1 VMNLLLIALFSF
13 LALMSLIIVM
23 FFVPMAVQNSPQARI
38 KRRLTTVG
46 RSGYA
51 SRADVQNLL
60 KSALYSEIPWVNA
73 LLSRVPIAK
82 HLDLLLERANVDM
95 TLGLFILC
103 SVVATGV
110 AVFLFLIVGQPF
122 YLALVMGIIALVCP
136 YFYLKYVT
144 WKRLR
149 RFLEQM
155 PDGLDMISQ
164 ALQAGLGLTQ
174 AMVFI
179 SKEMP
184 DPLGTEFSVFI
195 EEVNLG
201 LPLADALK
209 KLEERMAL
217 PEVRLFNTALMV
229 QREVGGSL
237 AELLNKLAD
246 IIRDRFRIERLIKS
260 LTGQNR
266 MSAWVVCSIP
276 PFLAVVMYIR
286 EPEVMNDMFSD
297 PIGRMMMAAALVLEM
312 LGIFVF
318 RKFIKVHI

>member
-1 VMNLLLIALFSF
+1 MNLLVIVLFSF
-13 LALMSLIIVM
+13 LAAMSLIIVM

-46 RSGYA
+46 RAGYT

-60 KSALYSEIPWVNA
+60 KSSLYSEVPWVNA
-73 LLSRVPIAK
+73 LLSRVPVAK

-103 SVVATGV
+103 SLVASGV
-110 AVFLFLIVGQPF
+110 AIFLFLIVGQPF
-122 YLALVMGIIALVCP
+122 ALAVVVGLLALGCP
-136 YFYLKYVT
+136 YFYLKFIT
-144 WKRLR
+144 WRRLR
-149 RFLEQM
+149 RFLEQL
-155 PDGLDMISQ
+155 PDALDMMSQ
-164 ALQAGLGLTQ
+164 SLQAGLGLTQ
-174 AMVFI
+174 AMVFVA
-179 SKEMP
+179 KEMP

-209 KLEERMAL
+209 KLEERMSL
-217 PEVRLFNTALMV
+217 PEVRLFSTALLV

-266 MSAWVVCSIP
+266 MSAWTVCSVP
-276 PFLAVVMYIR
+276 PFLGVFMFIR
-286 EPEVMNDMFSD
+286 EPEMMNDMLSD
-297 PIGRMMMAAALVLEM
+297 PMGRAMLAAALVLEII
-312 LGIFVF
+312 GIFVF
-318 RKFIKVHI
+318 RKLIKVHI

>member
-1 VMNLLLIALFSF
+1 MNLLLIVLFSF
-13 LALMSLIIVM
+13 LAAMTLIIVM

-46 RSGYA
+46 RAGHA

-60 KSALYSEIPWVNA
+60 KSSLYSDVPWVNA
-73 LLSRVPIAK
+73 LLSRMQIAK
-82 HLDLLLERANVDM
+82 PLDLLLERANVDM

-103 SVVATGV
+103 SVVASGV
-110 AVFLFLIVGQPF
+110 AIFLFLIVGQPV
-122 YLALVMGIIALVCP
+122 YLALVVGLIALVCP
-136 YFYLKYVT
+136 YFYLKFIT

-149 RFLEQM
+149 RFLEQL
-155 PDGLDMISQ
+155 PDGLDMMSQ
-164 ALQAGLGLTQ
+164 SLQAGLGLTQ
-174 AMVFI
+174 AMIFVA
-179 SKEMP
+179 KEMP

-237 AELLNKLAD
+237 AEVLNKLAD

-266 MSAWVVCSIP
+266 VSAWTVCSIP
-276 PFLAVVMYIR
+276 PFLAVFMFIR
-286 EPEVMNDMFSD
+286 EPEMMNDMLND
-297 PIGRMMMAAALVLEM
+297 PMGRAMLAGALVLEII
-312 LGIFVF
+312 GIVVF
-318 RKFIKVHI
+318 RKLIKVHI

>member
-1 VMNLLLIALFSF
+1 MNLLVIVLFSF
-13 LALMSLIIVM
+13 LAALSLIIVM

-46 RSGYA
+46 RAGYT

-60 KSALYSEIPWVNA
+60 KSSLYSEVPWVNA
-73 LLSRVPIAK
+73 LLSRVPVAK

-103 SVVATGV
+103 SLFASGV
-110 AVFLFLIVGQPF
+110 AIFLFLIVGQPF
-122 YLALVMGIIALVCP
+122 SLAVVVGLLALGCP
-136 YFYLKYVT
+136 YFYLKYIT
-144 WKRLR
+144 WRRLR
-149 RFLEQM
+149 RFLEQL
-155 PDGLDMISQ
+155 PDALDMMSQ
-164 ALQAGLGLTQ
+164 GLQAGLGLTQ
-174 AMVFI
+174 AMVFVA
-179 SKEMP
+179 KEMP

-217 PEVRLFNTALMV
+217 PEVRLFNTALLV

-266 MSAWVVCSIP
+266 MSAWTVCSIP
-276 PFLAVVMYIR
+276 PFLGVFMFIR
-286 EPEVMNDMFSD
+286 EPQMMNDMLND
-297 PIGRMMMAAALVLEM
+297 PMGRGMLAAALFLEI
-312 LGIFVF
+312 LGIVVF
-318 RKFIKVHI
+318 RKLIKVHI

>member
-1 VMNLLLIALFSF
+1 MNLLLIVLFAF
-13 LALMSLIIVM
+13 LAAMTLIIVM

-46 RSGYA
+46 RAGYT

-60 KSALYSEIPWVNA
+60 KSSLYSEVPWVNA
-73 LLSRVPIAK
+73 LLSTVPVAK

-103 SVVATGV
+103 SGV
-110 AVFLFLIVGQPF
+110 ASGVGIFLLLIVGQPF
-122 YLALVMGIIALVCP
+122 SMALVTGLIALVCP
-136 YFYLKYVT
+136 YFYLKYIT
-144 WKRLR
+144 WRRMR

-155 PDGLDMISQ
+155 PDALDMMSQ
-164 ALQAGLGLTQ
+164 SLQAGLGLTQ
-174 AMVFI
+174 AMVFVA
-179 SKEMP
+179 KEMP

-217 PEVRLFNTALMV
+217 PEVRLFNTALLV
-229 QREVGGSL
+229 QREIGGSL
-237 AELLNKLAD
+237 AELLNKLSD

-266 MSAWVVCSIP
+266 MSAWTVCSVP
-276 PFLAVVMYIR
+276 PFLAVFMFIR
-286 EPEVMNDMFSD
+286 EPQMMNDMLSD
-297 PIGRMMMAAALVLEM
+297 PMGRAMLAAALVLEIV
-312 LGIFVF
+312 GIFVF
-318 RKFIKVHI
+318 RKLIKVHI

>member
-1 VMNLLLIALFSF
+1 
-13 LALMSLIIVM
+13 VM

-46 RSGYA
+46 RAGYT

-60 KSALYSEIPWVNA
+60 KSSLYSEVPWVNA
-73 LLSRVPIAK
+73 LLSRVPVAK

-103 SVVATGV
+103 SLFASGV
-110 AVFLFLIVGQPF
+110 AIFLFLIVGQPF
-122 YLALVMGIIALVCP
+122 SLAVVVGLLALGCP
-136 YFYLKYVT
+136 YFYLKYIT
-144 WKRLR
+144 WRRLR
-149 RFLEQM
+149 RFLEQL
-155 PDGLDMISQ
+155 PDALDMMSQ
-164 ALQAGLGLTQ
+164 SLQAGLGLTQ
-174 AMVFI
+174 AMVFVA
-179 SKEMP
+179 KEMP

-217 PEVRLFNTALMV
+217 PEVRLFNTALLV

-266 MSAWVVCSIP
+266 MSAWTVCSVP
-276 PFLAVVMYIR
+276 PFLGVFMFIR
-286 EPEVMNDMFSD
+286 EPQMMNDMLND
-297 PIGRMMMAAALVLEM
+297 PMGRAMLAAALVLEII
-312 LGIFVF
+312 GIVVF
-318 RKFIKVHI
+318 RKLIKVHI

>member
-1 VMNLLLIALFSF
+1 MNLLVIVLFSF
-13 LALMSLIIVM
+13 LAAMTLIIVM

-46 RSGYA
+46 RAGYT

-60 KSALYSEIPWVNA
+60 KSSLYSEVPWVNA
-73 LLSRVPIAK
+73 LLSRVPVAK

-103 SVVATGV
+103 SLVASGV
-110 AVFLFLIVGQPF
+110 AIFLFLIVGQPF
-122 YLALVMGIIALVCP
+122 SLAVVVGLLALGCP
-136 YFYLKYVT
+136 YFYLKYIT
-144 WKRLR
+144 WRRLR
-149 RFLEQM
+149 RFLEQL
-155 PDGLDMISQ
+155 PDALDMMSQ
-164 ALQAGLGLTQ
+164 SLQAGLGLTQ
-174 AMVFI
+174 AMVFVA
-179 SKEMP
+179 KEMP

-209 KLEERMAL
+209 KLEERMVL
-217 PEVRLFNTALMV
+217 PEVRLFSTALLV

-266 MSAWVVCSIP
+266 MSAWTVCSVP
-276 PFLAVVMYIR
+276 PFLGVFMFIR
-286 EPEVMNDMFSD
+286 EPQMMNDMLSD
-297 PIGRMMMAAALVLEM
+297 PMGRAMLAAALVLEII
-312 LGIFVF
+312 GIVVF
-318 RKFIKVHI
+318 RKLIKVHI

>member
-1 VMNLLLIALFSF
+1 MNLLVIVLFSF
-13 LALMSLIIVM
+13 LAAMSLIIVM

-46 RSGYA
+46 RAGYT

-60 KSALYSEIPWVNA
+60 KSSLYSEVPWVNA
-73 LLSRVPIAK
+73 LLSKVKFAK

-103 SVVATGV
+103 SLVASGV
-110 AVFLFLIVGQPF
+110 AIFLFLIVGQPF
-122 YLALVMGIIALVCP
+122 SLAVVAGLLALGCP
-136 YFYLKYVT
+136 YFYLKYIT
-144 WKRLR
+144 WRRLR
-149 RFLEQM
+149 RFLEQL
-155 PDGLDMISQ
+155 PDALDMMSQ
-164 ALQAGLGLTQ
+164 SLQAGLGLTQ
-174 AMVFI
+174 AMVFVA
-179 SKEMP
+179 KEMP

-209 KLEERMAL
+209 KLEERMVL
-217 PEVRLFNTALMV
+217 PEVRLFSTALLV
-229 QREVGGSL
+229 QRDVGGSL

-266 MSAWVVCSIP
+266 MSAWTVCSVP
-276 PFLAVVMYIR
+276 PFLGVFMFIR
-286 EPEVMNDMFSD
+286 EPEMMNDMLID
-297 PIGRMMMAAALVLEM
+297 PMGRAMLAVALVLEII
-312 LGIFVF
+312 GIVVF
-318 RKFIKVHI
+318 RKLIKVHI

>member
-1 VMNLLLIALFSF
+1 MNLLVIVLFSF
-13 LALMSLIIVM
+13 LAAMSLIIVM

-46 RSGYA
+46 RAGYT

-60 KSALYSEIPWVNA
+60 KSTLYSEVPWVNA
-73 LLSRVPIAK
+73 LLSKVKFAK

-103 SVVATGV
+103 SGV
-110 AVFLFLIVGQPF
+110 ASGVAIFLILIVGKPF
-122 YLALVMGIIALVCP
+122 SLALVMGLIALVCP
-136 YFYLKYVT
+136 YFYLKCIT
-144 WKRLR
+144 WKRRR
-149 RFLEQM
+149 RFLEQL
-155 PDGLDMISQ
+155 PDALDMMSQ
-164 ALQAGLGLTQ
+164 SLQAGLGLTQ
-174 AMVFI
+174 AMVFVA
-179 SKEMP
+179 KEMP

-209 KLEERMAL
+209 KLEERMVL
-217 PEVRLFNTALMV
+217 PEVRLFSTALLV
-229 QREVGGSL
+229 QRDVGGSL

-266 MSAWVVCSIP
+266 MSAWTVCSVP
-276 PFLAVVMYIR
+276 PFLGVFMFIR
-286 EPEVMNDMFSD
+286 EPEMMNDMLSD
-297 PIGRMMMAAALVLEM
+297 PMGRAMLAVALVLEII
-312 LGIFVF
+312 GIFVF
-318 RKFIKVHI
+318 RKLIKVHI

>member
-1 VMNLLLIALFSF
+1 MNLVLIVLFSF
-13 LALMSLIIVM
+13 LAAMSLIIVM

-38 KRRLTTVG
+38 KRRLTKVG
-46 RSGYA
+46 RAGHA

-60 KSALYSEIPWVNA
+60 KSTSYSEVPWVNTF
-73 LLSRVPIAK
+73 LSKIPVSK

-95 TLGLFILC
+95 TLGLFVLC
-103 SVVATGV
+103 SGV
-110 AVFLFLIVGQPF
+110 AGGVGGFLLLIVGQPF
-122 YLALVMGIIALVCP
+122 SVAFVMGLIALVCP
-136 YFYLKYVT
+136 YFYLKYIT
-144 WKRLR
+144 WKRMR
-149 RFLEQM
+149 RFLVQL

-164 ALQAGLGLTQ
+164 SLQAGLGLTQ
-174 AMVFI
+174 AMVFVAR
-179 SKEMP
+179 EMP

-201 LPLADALK
+201 LPLGDALK

-217 PEVRLFNTALMV
+217 PEVRLFNTALLV

-266 MSAWVVCSIP
+266 MSAWTVCSVP
-276 PFLAVVMYIR
+276 PFLGVFMFVR
-286 EPEVMNDMFSD
+286 EPQMMNDMLSD
-297 PIGRMMMAAALVLEM
+297 PMGRAMLAAALVLEIV
-312 LGIFVF
+312 GIFVF
-318 RKFIKVHI
+318 RKLIKVHI

>member
-1 VMNLLLIALFSF
+1 MNLLVIVLFSF
-13 LALMSLIIVM
+13 LAAMSLIIVM

-46 RSGYA
+46 RAGYT

-60 KSALYSEIPWVNA
+60 KSSLYSEVPWVNA
-73 LLSRVPIAK
+73 LLSRVPVAK

-103 SVVATGV
+103 SLVASGV
-110 AVFLFLIVGQPF
+110 AIFLFLIVGQPF
-122 YLALVMGIIALVCP
+122 SLAVVVGLLALGCP
-136 YFYLKYVT
+136 YFYLKYIT
-144 WKRLR
+144 WRRLR
-149 RFLEQM
+149 RFLEQL
-155 PDGLDMISQ
+155 PDALDMMSQ
-164 ALQAGLGLTQ
+164 SLQAGLGLTQ
-174 AMVFI
+174 AMVFVA
-179 SKEMP
+179 KEMP

-209 KLEERMAL
+209 KLEERMVL
-217 PEVRLFNTALMV
+217 PEVRLFSTALLV

-266 MSAWVVCSIP
+266 MSAWTVCSVP
-276 PFLAVVMYIR
+276 PFLGVFMFIR
-286 EPEVMNDMFSD
+286 EPEMMNDMLSD
-297 PIGRMMMAAALVLEM
+297 PMGRAMLAAALVLEII
-312 LGIFVF
+312 GIFVF
-318 RKFIKVHI
+318 RKLIKVHI

>member
-1 VMNLLLIALFSF
+1 MNLLLIVLFSF
-13 LALMSLIIVM
+13 LAAMTLIIVM

-46 RSGYA
+46 RAGYT

-60 KSALYSEIPWVNA
+60 KSSLYSEVPWVNA
-73 LLSRVPIAK
+73 LLSRVPVAK

-103 SVVATGV
+103 SGV
-110 AVFLFLIVGQPF
+110 ASGVGIFLLLIVGQPF
-122 YLALVMGIIALVCP
+122 SMALVMGLIGLFCP
-136 YFYLKYVT
+136 YFYLKYIT
-144 WKRLR
+144 WRRMR
-149 RFLEQM
+149 RFLEQL
-155 PDGLDMISQ
+155 PDALDMMSQ
-164 ALQAGLGLTQ
+164 SLQAGLGLTQ
-174 AMVFI
+174 AMVFVA
-179 SKEMP
+179 KEMP

-217 PEVRLFNTALMV
+217 PEVRLFNTALLV
-229 QREVGGSL
+229 QREIGGSL
-237 AELLNKLAD
+237 AELLNKLSD

-266 MSAWVVCSIP
+266 MSAWTVCSVP
-276 PFLAVVMYIR
+276 PFLAVFMFIR
-286 EPEVMNDMFSD
+286 EPQMMNDMLSD
-297 PIGRMMMAAALVLEM
+297 PMGRAMLAAALVLEII
-312 LGIFVF
+312 GIFVF
-318 RKFIKVHI
+318 RKLIKVHI

>member
-1 VMNLLLIALFSF
+1 MNLLLIVLFSF
-13 LALMSLIIVM
+13 LAAMTLIIVM

-38 KRRLTTVG
+38 KRRLTTIG
-46 RSGYA
+46 RAGHA

-60 KSALYSEIPWVNA
+60 KSSLYSDVPWVNA
-73 LLSRVPIAK
+73 LLSRMQIAK

-103 SVVATGV
+103 SVVAGGV
-110 AVFLFLIVGQPF
+110 AIFLFLIVGQPV
-122 YLALVMGIIALVCP
+122 YLALVVGLIALGCP
-136 YFYLKYVT
+136 FFYLKFIT
-144 WKRLR
+144 WKRMR

-155 PDGLDMISQ
+155 PDGLDMMSQ
-164 ALQAGLGLTQ
+164 SLQAGLGLTQ
-174 AMVFI
+174 AMVFVA
-179 SKEMP
+179 KEMP

-266 MSAWVVCSIP
+266 MSAWTVCSIP
-276 PFLAVVMYIR
+276 PFLAVFFFIR
-286 EPEVMNDMFSD
+286 EPEMMNDMLND
-297 PIGRMMMAAALVLEM
+297 PMGRGMLAAALFLEI
-312 LGIFVF
+312 LGIIVF
-318 RKFIKVHI
+318 RKLIKVHI

>member
-1 VMNLLLIALFSF
+1 MNLLLIVLFSF
-13 LALMSLIIVM
+13 LAAMSLIIVM
-23 FFVPMAVQNSPQARI
+23 FFVPMAAQNSPQARI
-38 KRRLTTVG
+38 KRRLTAVG
-46 RSGYA
+46 RAGNT

-60 KSALYSEIPWVNA
+60 KSSLYSEVPWVNA
-73 LLSRVPIAK
+73 LLSRVPVAK

-103 SVVATGV
+103 SGV
-110 AVFLFLIVGQPF
+110 AGGVGIFLLLIVGQPF
-122 YLALVMGIIALVCP
+122 SVALVMGLIALVCP
-136 YFYLKYVT
+136 YFYLKYIT
-144 WKRLR
+144 WRRMR
-149 RFLEQM
+149 RFLEQL
-155 PDGLDMISQ
+155 PDALDMMSQ
-164 ALQAGLGLTQ
+164 SLQAGLGLTQ
-174 AMVFI
+174 AMVYV

-217 PEVRLFNTALMV
+217 PEVKLFNTALLV

-237 AELLNKLAD
+237 AEILNKLSD

-266 MSAWVVCSIP
+266 MSAWTVCSVP
-276 PFLAVVMYIR
+276 PFLGVFMFIR
-286 EPEVMNDMFSD
+286 EPQMMNDMLSD
-297 PIGRMMMAAALVLEM
+297 PMGRAMLAAALVLEII
-312 LGIFVF
+312 GIVVF
-318 RKFIKVHI
+318 RKLIKVHI

>member
-1 VMNLLLIALFSF
+1 MNLLLIVLFSF
-13 LALMSLIIVM
+13 LAAMTLIIVM
-23 FFVPMAVQNSPQARI
+23 FFVPMAVQNSPHARI

-46 RSGYA
+46 RAGYT
-51 SRADVQNLL
+51 SRADAQNLL
-60 KSALYSEIPWVNA
+60 KSSLYSEVPWVNA
-73 LLSRVPIAK
+73 LLSRVPVAK

-103 SVVATGV
+103 SLVASGV
-110 AVFLFLIVGQPF
+110 AIFLFLIVGQPF
-122 YLALVMGIIALVCP
+122 SLAVIVGLLALGCP
-136 YFYLKYVT
+136 YFYLKYIT
-144 WKRLR
+144 WRRLR
-149 RFLEQM
+149 RFLEQL
-155 PDGLDMISQ
+155 PDALDMMSQ
-164 ALQAGLGLTQ
+164 SLQAGLGLTQ
-174 AMVFI
+174 AMVYVA
-179 SKEMP
+179 KEMP

-266 MSAWVVCSIP
+266 MSAWTVCSVP
-276 PFLAVVMYIR
+276 PFLGVFMFIR
-286 EPEVMNDMFSD
+286 EPEMMNDMLND
-297 PIGRMMMAAALVLEM
+297 PMGRAMLAVALVLEII
-312 LGIFVF
+312 GIFVF
-318 RKFIKVHI
+318 RKLIKVHI

>member
-1 VMNLLLIALFSF
+1 MNLLLIALFSF

-286 EPEVMNDMFSD
+286 EPEIMNDMFSD
-297 PIGRMMMAAALVLEM
+297 PMGRMMMAAALVLEM

>member
-1 VMNLLLIALFSF
+1 MNLLLIVLFSF
-13 LALMSLIIVM
+13 LAALSLIIVM

-38 KRRLTTVG
+38 KRRLTTIG
-46 RSGYA
+46 GAGHA

-60 KSALYSEIPWVNA
+60 KSSLYSDVPWVNA
-73 LLSRVPIAK
+73 LLSRMQIAK

-103 SVVATGV
+103 SVVAGGV
-110 AVFLFLIVGQPF
+110 AIFLFLIVGQPV
-122 YLALVMGIIALVCP
+122 YLALVVGLIALVCP
-136 YFYLKYVT
+136 YFYLKFIT
-144 WKRLR
+144 WKRMR

-155 PDGLDMISQ
+155 PDGLDMMSQ
-164 ALQAGLGLTQ
+164 SLQAGLGLTQ
-174 AMVFI
+174 AMVFVA
-179 SKEMP
+179 KEMP

-237 AELLNKLAD
+237 AELLNKLAE

-266 MSAWVVCSIP
+266 MSAWTVCSIP
-276 PFLAVVMYIR
+276 PFLAVFFFIR
-286 EPEVMNDMFSD
+286 EPEMMNDMLND
-297 PIGRMMMAAALVLEM
+297 PMGRGMLAAALFLEI
-312 LGIFVF
+312 LGIIVF
-318 RKFIKVHI
+318 RKLIKVHI

>member
-1 VMNLLLIALFSF
+1 MNLLLIALFSF
-13 LALMSLIIVM
+13 LAAISLIIVM

-38 KRRLTTVG
+38 KRRLTTIG
-46 RSGYA
+46 RSGA
-51 SRADVQNLL
+51 ATRADLQNLL
-60 KSALYSEIPWVNA
+60 KSSLYSEVPWINS
-73 LLSRVPIAK
+73 LLSRMQIAK
-82 HLDLLLERANVDM
+82 PLDLLLERANVDM

-103 SVVATGV
+103 SVVASGV
-110 AVFLFLIVGQPF
+110 ATCLFLIVGQPLP
-122 YLALVMGIIALVCP
+122 LAFVIGLIALVCP
-136 YFYLKYVT
+136 YFYLKYIT
-144 WKRLR
+144 WKRMR
-149 RFLEQM
+149 HFLEQM

-164 ALQAGLGLTQ
+164 SLQAGLGLTQ
-174 AMVFI
+174 AMVFVA
-179 SKEMP
+179 KEMP

-217 PEVRLFNTALMV
+217 PEVRLFNTALLV

-266 MSAWVVCSIP
+266 ISAWTVCSIP
-276 PFLAVVMYIR
+276 PFLGVLMFVR
-286 EPEVMNDMFSD
+286 EPQMMNDMLTD
-297 PIGRMMMAAALVLEM
+297 PMGRAMLAVALVLEIV
-312 LGIFVF
+312 GIVVF
-318 RKFIKVHI
+318 RKLIKVHI

>member
-1 VMNLLLIALFSF
+1 MNLLVIVLFSF
-13 LALMSLIIVM
+13 LAAMLLIIVM

-46 RSGYA
+46 RAGYT

-60 KSALYSEIPWVNA
+60 KSSLYSEVRWVNA
-73 LLSRVPIAK
+73 LLSRVPVAK

-103 SVVATGV
+103 SLVASGV
-110 AVFLFLIVGQPF
+110 AIFLFLIVGQPF
-122 YLALVMGIIALVCP
+122 SLAVIVGLLALGCP
-136 YFYLKYVT
+136 YFYLKYIT
-144 WKRLR
+144 WRRLR
-149 RFLEQM
+149 RFLEQL
-155 PDGLDMISQ
+155 PDALDMMSQ
-164 ALQAGLGLTQ
+164 SLQAGLGLTQ
-174 AMVFI
+174 AMVYVA
-179 SKEMP
+179 KEMP

-266 MSAWVVCSIP
+266 MSAWTVCSVP
-276 PFLAVVMYIR
+276 PFLGVFMFIR
-286 EPEVMNDMFSD
+286 EPEMMNDMLND
-297 PIGRMMMAAALVLEM
+297 PMGRAMLAVALVLEII
-312 LGIFVF
+312 GIFVF
-318 RKFIKVHI
+318 RKLIKVHI

>member
-1 VMNLLLIALFSF
+1 MNLLVIVLFSF
-13 LALMSLIIVM
+13 LAAMSLIIVM

-46 RSGYA
+46 RAGYT

-60 KSALYSEIPWVNA
+60 KSSLYSEVPWVNA
-73 LLSRVPIAK
+73 LLSRVPVAK

-103 SVVATGV
+103 SLVASGV
-110 AVFLFLIVGQPF
+110 AIFLFLIVGQPF
-122 YLALVMGIIALVCP
+122 SLAVVVGLLALGCP
-136 YFYLKYVT
+136 YFYLKYIT
-144 WKRLR
+144 WRRLR
-149 RFLEQM
+149 RFLEQL
-155 PDGLDMISQ
+155 PDALDMMSQ
-164 ALQAGLGLTQ
+164 SLQAGLGLTQ
-174 AMVFI
+174 AMVFVA
-179 SKEMP
+179 KEMP

-217 PEVRLFNTALMV
+217 PEVKLFSTALLV

-266 MSAWVVCSIP
+266 MSAWTVCSVP
-276 PFLAVVMYIR
+276 PFLGVFMFIR
-286 EPEVMNDMFSD
+286 EPQMMNDMLID
-297 PIGRMMMAAALVLEM
+297 PMGRAMLAAALVLEII
-312 LGIFVF
+312 GIVVF
-318 RKFIKVHI
+318 RKLIKVHI